1 MGGAAFFVYGTRK
14 MSAGLLEQPMA
25 RPAQQQSTV
34 FPMEG
39 ETQSQFFDRAWR
51 AMKQSIPKPN
61 SRTQAI
67 IRIWQQSG
75 GDQDLRQTAQERFSE
90 DRFTHYG
97 PRCIFLS
104 HTIPEVAEERD
115 ENDEVTQPGRE
126 GTVYDRKN
134 LQKLVDY
141 ANYRI
146 RNADHFAALS
156 EGHMPTSDEKR
167 AGQGD
172 AEVLGYAGPFYIGLF
187 GNEKPQWSIWCDE
200 WVHNEDV
207 AKAEKLQRR
216 SPEIWCKEPIE
227 RRTMDPIAML
237 GSETPRLD
245 SGMNLYAKRADGQL
259 VMRYSMGMSMALPG
273 ADNSYVPGSE
283 AGHKQKYGAE
293 QMPFPG
299 QQGQQ
304 PGTPDGAAGQ
314 GGISVETVAQVLA
327 QMMPAITD
335 AVFKILNQNN
345 PTDDDA
351 VPQDGMDGGPG
362 QDGEDGI
369 PRGIDAP
376 EDDGQQT
383 AKPQAPPQ
391 HQASPTPPSPKPVS
405 PSPQSATPGGNSSGP
420 PSPPSVA
427 GGDAPNP
434 HSPQSTPAKTHI
446 DDKHAQYAA
455 MSPECGNAYAA
466 GYSACSMKGR
476 PMTENYSKIEE
487 LQRELAACR
496 TRINDLEQDKRD
508 VTLYAKIHAIA
519 AEHEIGDEAEHMAAC
534 LDMDEDG
541 VEKYCKALSYA
552 PKKNEITSVDLYD
565 DPNFDEP
572 ERYSR
577 GGRSAGRQPS
587 KSDIDRYRREA
598 GDLAVRKRQK
608 GVETNFETEF
618 NTILLANGYPA
629 AS

>member
-1 MGGAAFFVYGTRK
+1 MTRP
-14 MSAGLLEQPMA
+14 A
-25 RPAQQQSTV
+25 AQQQSTV

-51 AMKQSIPKPN
+51 ALKQSIPKPN
-61 SRTQAI
+61 SRTQQI

-75 GDQDLRQTAQERFSE
+75 GDQDLRDTAHERFSE

-104 HTIPEVAEERD
+104 HTIPEIAEERD
-115 ENDEVTQPGRE
+115 ENDQVTQPGRE

-146 RNADHFAALS
+146 RNADQFAALS
-156 EGHMPTSDEKR
+156 EGHMPTSDEKK

-187 GNEKPQWSIWCDE
+187 GNENPQWSIWCDE

-207 AKAEKLQRR
+207 SKAEKLQRR

-283 AGHKQKYGAE
+283 TGHKTKYGADE
-293 QMPFPG
+293 MAFPG
-299 QQGQQ
+299 HDDGQQ
-304 PGTPDGAAGQ
+304 PQGQPGADPSGGQ
-314 GGISVETVAQVLA
+314 GGPVSVDMVAQVLA

-335 AVFKILNQNN
+335 AVFKIINQNN

-362 QDGEDGI
+362 QDGEDDI

-376 EDDGQQT
+376 EGQDQSGQAT

-391 HQASPTPPSPKPVS
+391 HPSAQTPPPSPKPVPPSGPPQGGS
-405 PSPQSATPGGNSSGP
+405 PSPHGGAPGGMPGGP
-420 PSPPSVA
+420 P

-434 HSPQSTPAKTHI
+434 QAPQSTPAKSHI

-455 MSPECGNAYAA
+455 MSPDCGNAYAA
-466 GYSACSMKGR
+466 GYSACSMKGNR

-508 VTLYAKIHAIA
+508 VTLYAKIHSIA

-534 LDMDEDG
+534 IDMDDDG

-552 PKKNEITSVDLYD
+552 PKKGDVTNVDLYD
-565 DPNFDEP
+565 DPNFDQTEP

-577 GGRSAGRQPS
+577 GGRSAGRQPT
-587 KSDIDRYRREA
+587 KQDVDRYQREA
-598 GDLAVRKRQK
+598 ADLTVRKRSK
-608 GVETNFETEF
+608 GVTTDFETEF
-618 NTILLANGYPA
+618 NTILLANGFPA